1 MKLPI
6 NMPKINLPKVK
17 RCLLVALVSIL
28 LFSGG
33 YWLGREGFKAEVKN
47 LNRIQVSRELPPDKS
62 TLDFSLF
69 WRMWDKL
76 SAKYYDKT
84 KLVPGKMIYGAIQGM
99 VAALGD
105 PYTVFLPP
113 TENKMINDDLKG
125 SFEGV
130 GIEIGY
136 RGTQLAV
143 ISPLP
148 GTPAEKA
155 GVKPGDYIIGIK
167 DDSKEIDQG
176 TSGVSLP
183 EAVQMIRGKAGTK
196 VTLTFLRDGTTDP
209 IVKEITREKI
219 NVPSVILSYVGND
232 KSIAHIKVMKF
243 GAETDGE
250 WNKAVKEVS
259 DNPAVKGLVLDLR
272 NNPGGYLQ
280 GAVDLAA
287 EFLKNGSVVVSEERG
302 DGTKRDFKTDR
313 FGLFNDLP
321 TVVLVNGGSASAS
334 EILSGALR
342 DQRGIKLVGEKTFGK
357 GTIQEPE
364 DLENGAGIHIT
375 IAKWLTPSGTWVNGN
390 GLEPD
395 VKIEND
401 PKTTEDEQ
409 LQKAIE
415 VLSIK

>member
-1 MKLPI
+1 
-6 NMPKINLPKVK
+6 
-17 RCLLVALVSIL
+17 
-28 LFSGG
+28 
-33 YWLGREGFKAEVKN
+33 
-47 LNRIQVSRELPPDKS
+47 
-62 TLDFSLF
+62 LDFSLF